1 LILDVY
7 SIHVFECRHTDLLL
21 LLLLYRHNHH
31 HLILSALIGDYNAGS
46 FPAVL
51 NDTFQADFKTYI
63 KSMGKEFTLKGKEL
77 FMPVRLALT
86 GRTSGPDIGEQLK
99 LVGLSTAAGVT
110 TGVVG
115 LEERIKVLSEI
126 NVKV

>member
-1 LILDVY
+1 MCIRYTCSSADILT
-7 SIHVFECRHTDLLL
+7 SSSSSTTTTTTTSFSEF
-21 LLLLYRHNHH
+21 
-31 HLILSALIGDYNAGS
+31 IGDYNAGS

-51 NDTFQADFKTYI
+51 DDTFQADFKTYI
-63 KSMGKEFTLKGKEL
+63 KSMGREFTLKGKEL